1 MQTSKDYLHV
11 FLDMGD
17 ALLNSGAEIFRVED
31 TLNRM
36 GYACGATHMNVFVI
50 TSSIVITMEFPGDG
64 ARTQTRRIHE
74 CGGND
79 FTKLEQLND
88 LSRRFCSHPVSAAE
102 LRNEFEKIN
111 ANRPKPLWKLLGS
124 VLAASSFALF
134 YGGTIPDAIT
144 AGVSAIL
151 IWSLQKYLRPVCMN
165 EVTFQFAASFL
176 TGCAICGFTLLCP
189 SLHMD
194 KIMIG
199 DIMLLIP
206 GLMSTNAIRDV
217 LIGDTLSGIIRLI
230 AALLLAAALALG
242 FMGAIILFGRFGL

>member
-1 MQTSKDYLHV
+1 MQTSKDFLHI

-36 GYACGATHMNVFVI
+36 GYACGAAQMNVFVI
-50 TSSIVITMEFPGDG
+50 TSSIVITMEFPGEG
-64 ARTQTRRIHE
+64 ARTQTRRIRE
-74 CGGND
+74 SGGND

-88 LSRRFCSHPVSAAE
+88 LSRRFCNHPVPAAE
-102 LRNEFEKIN
+102 LRKEFDKIN
-111 ANRPKPLWKLLGS
+111 INKTKPLWKLLGS
-124 VLAASSFALF
+124 LLAACSFAFF
-134 YGGTIPDAIT
+134 YGGSIPDAVA
-144 AGVSAIL
+144 AGLGAVL
-151 IWSLQKYLRPVCMN
+151 IWGLQKYLRPVCMN
-165 EVTFQFAASFL
+165 EVTFQFVASFI
-176 TGCAICGFTLLCP
+176 TGCAICLLTLLCP
-189 SLHMD
+189 FLSMD

>member
-1 MQTSKDYLHV
+1 MQASKEYLNI

-36 GYACGATHMNVFVI
+36 GYACGAVQMNVFVI
-50 TSSIVITMEFPGDG
+50 TSSIVITMEFPGEG
-64 ARTQTRRIHE
+64 AYTQTRRIRE
-74 CGGND
+74 GGGND
-79 FTKLEQLND
+79 FTKLEQLNA

-102 LRNEFEKIN
+102 LREELDNIN
-111 ANRPKPLWKLLGS
+111 ANKPNSLWKLFGS
-124 VLAASSFALF
+124 LIAACSFALF
-134 YGGTIPDAIT
+134 YGGNISDMIA
-144 AGVSAIL
+144 AGVGAIF
-151 IWSLQKYLRPVCMN
+151 IWGLQQHLRPVCMN

-176 TGCAICGFTLLCP
+176 TGCIICGLTSLC
-189 SLHMD
+189 SFLHMD

-230 AALLLAAALALG
+230 VALLLAAALALG
-242 FMGAIILFGRFGL
+242 FMGAIILFGRLGL

>member
-1 MQTSKDYLHV
+1 MQTTKEYLNI

-36 GYACGATHMNVFVI
+36 GYACGASHMNVFVI
-50 TSSIVITMEFPGDG
+50 VSSIVITMEFPGDVVQ
-64 ARTQTRRIHE
+64 TQTRRIRE
-74 CGGND
+74 GSGND
-79 FTKLEQLND
+79 FTRLEKLND
-88 LSRRFCSHPVSAAE
+88 LSRRFCRHPVSAE
-102 LRNEFEKIN
+102 QLRKEFEKIN
-111 ANRPKPLWKLLGS
+111 SDTPQPLWKLLGS
-124 VLAASSFALF
+124 ILAACSFALF
-134 YGGTIPDAIT
+134 YSGTIPDAVA
-144 AGVSAIL
+144 AGLGAVL
-151 IWSLQKYLRPVCMN
+151 IWVFQRYLRPVCMN
-165 EVTFQFAASFL
+165 EVTFQFIASFL
-176 TGCAICGFTLLCP
+176 TGLSICGLTALCP
-189 SLHMD
+189 FLHMD

-242 FMGAIILFGRFGL
+242 FMGAIILFGRLGL

>member
-1 MQTSKDYLHV
+1 MQTSKDFLHI

-36 GYACGATHMNVFVI
+36 GYACGAAQMNVFVI
-50 TSSIVITMEFPGDG
+50 TSSIVITMEFPGEG
-64 ARTQTRRIHE
+64 ARTQTRRIRE

-88 LSRRFCSHPVSAAE
+88 LSRRFCNHPVPAAE
-102 LRNEFEKIN
+102 LRKEFDKIN
-111 ANRPKPLWKLLGS
+111 INKTKPLWKLLGS
-124 VLAASSFALF
+124 LLA
-134 YGGTIPDAIT
+134 
-144 AGVSAIL
+144 VL
-151 IWSLQKYLRPVCMN
+151 IWGLQQYLRPVCMN
-165 EVTFQFAASFL
+165 EVTFQFVASFF
-176 TGCAICGFTLLCP
+176 TGCAICGLTLLCP
-189 SLHMD
+189 FLRMD